1 MFPIDCFTPAEDL
14 LLTVWVSGDYQ
25 QNFFWGSV
33 VISSLNFYDD
43 GSLLNVSKETKK
55 ALKIKNVTDQ
65 VMQLMDRVSGAQGA
79 CVS

>member
-1 MFPIDCFTPAEDL
+1 M
-14 LLTVWVSGDYQ
+14 
-25 QNFFWGSV
+25 
-33 VISSLNFYDD
+33 ISSLNFYDD